1 MSEKRLTYLDIASG
15 IMTIWVIVFHAIY
28 PMYGTDELKVIPWLY
43 YFMPWFFYKAGMMF
57 HPKEMKREISNGWN
71 KLLKTFIIWSIIGWL
86 AHVGWHW
93 FVGDLTARVAFY
105 SPLRSLVFKAQVPI
119 NGALWF
125 LPILF
130 IVRIIGNWLLNKG
143 CRIEWLIL
151 SSALLVLICKL
162 LDWRFMP
169 IYIDGTAWG
178 LFFFACGYLFKGN
191 ETNKWIAS
199 IAALLFIGSLFTDIP
214 SVYCKS
220 GTPLIQALWYPA
232 CLAGCI
238 TFNNVCRI
246 LGYAVEKLHMKN
258 GILQY
263 VGKNALNFYVPHK
276 IIFHLGFNL
285 IVLYKYEWYS
295 TWQGLCLVLLASA
308 CVLTIV
314 NLIINHMHKICSAHS

>member
-1 MSEKRLTYLDIASG
+1 M
-15 IMTIWVIVFHAIY
+15 
-28 PMYGTDELKVIPWLY
+28 
-43 YFMPWFFYKAGMMF
+43 
-57 HPKEMKREISNGWN
+57 
-71 KLLKTFIIWSIIGWL
+71 
-86 AHVGWHW
+86 
-93 FVGDLTARVAFY
+93 
-105 SPLRSLVFKAQVPI
+105 
-119 NGALWF
+119 
-125 LPILF
+125 
-130 IVRIIGNWLLNKG
+130 
-143 CRIEWLIL
+143 
-151 SSALLVLICKL
+151 

-169 IYIDGTAWG
+169 VYVDGTAWG

-191 ETNKWIAS
+191 ETNKWIAG
-199 IAALLFIGSLFTDIP
+199 IATLLFIGSLFTEIP

-232 CLAGCI
+232 CVAGCI